1 MADLNSCNS
10 SYDNCGIPRYEYCC
24 PNGCC
29 FSQTPQPP
37 GCPIFPPTCGGG
49 GVTGPTGPTGQTGA
63 TGATGPTG
71 PTGPTGATGVTG
83 PTGPTGAAGATGATG
98 PTGPTGATGPT
109 GPTGATGP
117 TGPTGATGATGPTGT
132 VTPAEAVA
140 DLAADAS
147 LPTVITSFNE
157 LLGSLREAGLLGS

>member
-49 GVTGPTGPTGQTGA
+49 GVTGPTGPIGA

-71 PTGPTGATGVTG
+71 PT
-83 PTGPTGAAGATGATG
+83 GATGATG
-98 PTGPTGATGPT
+98 PTGPTGATGP
-109 GPTGATGP
+109 
-117 TGPTGATGATGPTGT
+117 TGPTGT

>member
-49 GVTGPTGPTGQTGA
+49 GVTGPTGPTGA

-71 PTGPTGATGVTG
+71 PTGPTGATG
-83 PTGPTGAAGATGATG
+83 ATGATG
-98 PTGPTGATGPT
+98 PTGPTGATG
-109 GPTGATGP
+109 A

>member
-49 GVTGPTGPTGQTGA
+49 GVTGPTGPTGPTGA
-63 TGATGPTG
+63 TGATGRTG
-71 PTGPTGATGVTG
+71 PT
-83 PTGPTGAAGATGATG
+83 GATGATG

-117 TGPTGATGATGPTGT
+117 TGPTGT

>member
-1 MADLNSCNS
+1 MVDLNSCNS

-49 GVTGPTGPTGQTGA
+49 GVTGPTGPTGATGA

-71 PTGPTGATGVTG
+71 PTGPTGATG
-83 PTGPTGAAGATGATG
+83 A
-98 PTGPTGATGPT
+98 
-109 GPTGATGP
+109 

>member
-37 GCPIFPPTCGGG
+37 GRPIFPPTCGGG
-49 GVTGPTGPTGQTGA
+49 GVTGPTGPTGA

-71 PTGPTGATGVTG
+71 PTGPI
-83 PTGPTGAAGATGATG
+83 
-98 PTGPTGATGPT
+98 
-109 GPTGATGP
+109 GATGP
-117 TGPTGATGATGPTGT
+117 TGPTGATGATGATGPTGATGATGPTGPTGT

>member
-49 GVTGPTGPTGQTGA
+49 GVTGPTGPTGA

-71 PTGPTGATGVTG
+71 P
-83 PTGPTGAAGATGATG
+83 TGATG

>member
-49 GVTGPTGPTGQTGA
+49 GVTGPTGPTGPTGA
-63 TGATGPTG
+63 TGA
-71 PTGPTGATGVTG
+71 
-83 PTGPTGAAGATGATG
+83 
-98 PTGPTGATGPT
+98 
-109 GPTGATGP
+109 TGATGP

>member
-37 GCPIFPPTCGGG
+37 GRPIFPPTCGGG
-49 GVTGPTGPTGQTGA
+49 GVTGPTGPTGA

-71 PTGPTGATGVTG
+71 PTGPI
-83 PTGPTGAAGATGATG
+83 
-98 PTGPTGATGPT
+98 
-109 GPTGATGP
+109 GATGP
-117 TGPTGATGATGPTGT
+117 TGPTGATGATGPTGPTGT

>member
-49 GVTGPTGPTGQTGA
+49 GVTGPTGPTGATGA

-71 PTGPTGATGVTG
+71 PTGPTGATG
-83 PTGPTGAAGATGATG
+83 A
-98 PTGPTGATGPT
+98 
-109 GPTGATGP
+109 

>member
-49 GVTGPTGPTGQTGA
+49 GVTGPTGPTGA

-71 PTGPTGATGVTG
+71 PTGPTGATG
-83 PTGPTGAAGATGATG
+83 A
-98 PTGPTGATGPT
+98 
-109 GPTGATGP
+109 

>member
-49 GVTGPTGPTGQTGA
+49 GVTGPTGPIGA

-71 PTGPTGATGVTG
+71 PTGPIGATG
-83 PTGPTGAAGATGATG
+83 PTGPTGATGATGATG
-98 PTGPTGATGPT
+98 PTGPTGATGP
-109 GPTGATGP
+109 
-117 TGPTGATGATGPTGT
+117 TGPTGT

>member
-49 GVTGPTGPTGQTGA
+49 GVTGPTGPTGPTGATGA

-71 PTGPTGATGVTG
+71 PTG
-83 PTGPTGAAGATGATG
+83 AAGA
-98 PTGPTGATGPT
+98 
-109 GPTGATGP
+109 TGATGP

>member
-49 GVTGPTGPTGQTGA
+49 GVTGPTGPTGPI
-63 TGATGPTG
+63 GATGPTG
-71 PTGPTGATGVTG
+71 PTGPTGATG
-83 PTGPTGAAGATGATG
+83 ATGATG
-98 PTGPTGATGPT
+98 PTGPTGATG
-109 GPTGATGP
+109 A

>member
-37 GCPIFPPTCGGG
+37 GRPIFPPTCGGG
-49 GVTGPTGPTGQTGA
+49 GVTGPTGPTGATGA

-71 PTGPTGATGVTG
+71 PTG
-83 PTGPTGAAGATGATG
+83 AAGA
-98 PTGPTGATGPT
+98 
-109 GPTGATGP
+109 TGATGP

>member
-10 SYDNCGIPRYEYCC
+10 SYDNCGILRYEYCC

-49 GVTGPTGPTGQTGA
+49 GVTGP
-63 TGATGPTG
+63 
-71 PTGPTGATGVTG
+71 
-83 PTGPTGAAGATGATG
+83 
-98 PTGPTGATGPT
+98 
-109 GPTGATGP
+109 TGP

>member
-37 GCPIFPPTCGGG
+37 GRPIFPPTCGGG
-49 GVTGPTGPTGQTGA
+49 GVTGPTGPTGA

-71 PTGPTGATGVTG
+71 PTGAT
-83 PTGPTGAAGATGATG
+83 GATGATG
-98 PTGPTGATGPT
+98 PTGPTGATG
-109 GPTGATGP
+109 ATGP
-117 TGPTGATGATGPTGT
+117 TGPTGT

>member
-49 GVTGPTGPTGQTGA
+49 GVTGPTGPTGA
-63 TGATGPTG
+63 T
-71 PTGPTGATGVTG
+71 
-83 PTGPTGAAGATGATG
+83 GATGATG
-98 PTGPTGATGPT
+98 PTGPTGATG
-109 GPTGATGP
+109 A

>member
-10 SYDNCGIPRYEYCC
+10 SYDNCGILRYEYCC

-49 GVTGPTGPTGQTGA
+49 GVTGPTGPTGPTGATGA

-71 PTGPTGATGVTG
+71 PTG
-83 PTGPTGAAGATGATG
+83 AAGA
-98 PTGPTGATGPT
+98 
-109 GPTGATGP
+109 TGATGP

>member
-49 GVTGPTGPTGQTGA
+49 GVTGPTGPTG
-63 TGATGPTG
+63 
-71 PTGPTGATGVTG
+71 
-83 PTGPTGAAGATGATG
+83 
-98 PTGPTGATGPT
+98 
-109 GPTGATGP
+109 
-117 TGPTGATGATGPTGT
+117 ATGATGPTGT

>member
-49 GVTGPTGPTGQTGA
+49 GVTGPTGPTG
-63 TGATGPTG
+63 PT
-71 PTGPTGATGVTG
+71 
-83 PTGPTGAAGATGATG
+83 GATGATG
-98 PTGPTGATGPT
+98 PTGPTGATGATGPT
-109 GPTGATGP
+109 GPTGATGA

>member
-49 GVTGPTGPTGQTGA
+49 GVTGPTGPTG
-63 TGATGPTG
+63 
-71 PTGPTGATGVTG
+71 
-83 PTGPTGAAGATGATG
+83 ATGATG
-98 PTGPTGATGPT
+98 PTGPTGATGATGAT
-109 GPTGATGP
+109 GPTGATGATGA

>member
-49 GVTGPTGPTGQTGA
+49 GVTGQTGPT
-63 TGATGPTG
+63 
-71 PTGPTGATGVTG
+71 
-83 PTGPTGAAGATGATG
+83 GATGATG
-98 PTGPTGATGPT
+98 PTGPTGATG
-109 GPTGATGP
+109 A

>member
-49 GVTGPTGPTGQTGA
+49 GVTGPTGPTG
-63 TGATGPTG
+63 
-71 PTGPTGATGVTG
+71 
-83 PTGPTGAAGATGATG
+83 ATGATG
-98 PTGPTGATGPT
+98 PTGPTGATGATGANGPT
-109 GPTGATGP
+109 GPTGATGA

>member
-49 GVTGPTGPTGQTGA
+49 GVTGPTGPIGA

-71 PTGPTGATGVTG
+71 PT
-83 PTGPTGAAGATGATG
+83 GATGATG

-117 TGPTGATGATGPTGT
+117 TGPTGT

>member
-49 GVTGPTGPTGQTGA
+49 GVTGPTGPTGPTGA

-71 PTGPTGATGVTG
+71 PTGPTGATG
-83 PTGPTGAAGATGATG
+83 A
-98 PTGPTGATGPT
+98 
-109 GPTGATGP
+109 

>member
-37 GCPIFPPTCGGG
+37 GRPIFPPTCGGG
-49 GVTGPTGPTGQTGA
+49 GVTGPTGPTGA
-63 TGATGPTG
+63 NGP
-71 PTGPTGATGVTG
+71 
-83 PTGPTGAAGATGATG
+83 
-98 PTGPTGATGPT
+98 
-109 GPTGATGP
+109 
-117 TGPTGATGATGPTGT
+117 TGPTGT

>member
-49 GVTGPTGPTGQTGA
+49 GVTGPTGPTG
-63 TGATGPTG
+63 ATGPTG
-71 PTGPTGATGVTG
+71 PP
-83 PTGPTGAAGATGATG
+83 
-98 PTGPTGATGPT
+98 
-109 GPTGATGP
+109 
-117 TGPTGATGATGPTGT
+117 GATGATGPTGT

>member
-49 GVTGPTGPTGQTGA
+49 GVTGPTGPTG
-63 TGATGPTG
+63 PT
-71 PTGPTGATGVTG
+71 
-83 PTGPTGAAGATGATG
+83 GATGATG
-98 PTGPTGATGPT
+98 PTGPTGATG
-109 GPTGATGP
+109 A

>member
-49 GVTGPTGPTGQTGA
+49 GVTGPTGPTG
-63 TGATGPTG
+63 
-71 PTGPTGATGVTG
+71 PTGAT
-83 PTGPTGAAGATGATG
+83 GATGATG
-98 PTGPTGATGPT
+98 PTGPTGATGA
-109 GPTGATGP
+109 TGATGP
-117 TGPTGATGATGPTGT
+117 TGPTGT

>member
-49 GVTGPTGPTGQTGA
+49 GVTGPTGPTGATGPTGPIGA
-63 TGATGPTG
+63 TGVTGPTGPIGATGPTG
-71 PTGPTGATGVTG
+71 PTGPIGA
-83 PTGPTGAAGATGATG
+83 
-98 PTGPTGATGPT
+98 TGPTGATGA
-109 GPTGATGP
+109 TGA

-132 VTPAEAVA
+132 ITPAEAVA

>member
-1 MADLNSCNS
+1 MVDLNSCNS

-49 GVTGPTGPTGQTGA
+49 GVTGPTGPTG
-63 TGATGPTG
+63 PT
-71 PTGPTGATGVTG
+71 
-83 PTGPTGAAGATGATG
+83 GATGATG
-98 PTGPTGATGPT
+98 PTGPTGATGATGPT
-109 GPTGATGP
+109 GPTGATGA

>member
-37 GCPIFPPTCGGG
+37 GRPIFPPTCGGG
-49 GVTGPTGPTGQTGA
+49 GV
-63 TGATGPTG
+63 
-71 PTGPTGATGVTG
+71 
-83 PTGPTGAAGATGATG
+83 
-98 PTGPTGATGPT
+98 
-109 GPTGATGP
+109 TGP

>member
-1 MADLNSCNS
+1 MVDLNSCNS

-49 GVTGPTGPTGQTGA
+49 GVTGPTGPTGPTGA
-63 TGATGPTG
+63 TGA
-71 PTGPTGATGVTG
+71 
-83 PTGPTGAAGATGATG
+83 
-98 PTGPTGATGPT
+98 
-109 GPTGATGP
+109 TGATGP

-147 LPTVITSFNE
+147 LPTVVTSFNE

>member
-1 MADLNSCNS
+1 MVDLNSCNS

-49 GVTGPTGPTGQTGA
+49 GVTGPTGPTGA
-63 TGATGPTG
+63 T
-71 PTGPTGATGVTG
+71 
-83 PTGPTGAAGATGATG
+83 GATGATG
-98 PTGPTGATGPT
+98 PTGPTGATGA
-109 GPTGATGP
+109 TGATGP
-117 TGPTGATGATGPTGT
+117 TGPTGT

>member
-1 MADLNSCNS
+1 MVDLNSCNS

-49 GVTGPTGPTGQTGA
+49 GVTGPTGPTG
-63 TGATGPTG
+63 ATGP
-71 PTGPTGATGVTG
+71 
-83 PTGPTGAAGATGATG
+83 
-98 PTGPTGATGPT
+98 
-109 GPTGATGP
+109 
-117 TGPTGATGATGPTGT
+117 TGPTGT

>member
-49 GVTGPTGPTGQTGA
+49 GVTGPTGPTGPIGATGATGPTGA
-63 TGATGPTG
+63 TGATGATG

-83 PTGPTGAAGATGATG
+83 PTGP
-98 PTGPTGATGPT
+98 
-109 GPTGATGP
+109 
-117 TGPTGATGATGPTGT
+117 TGPTGT

>member
-49 GVTGPTGPTGQTGA
+49 GVTGATGPTGA

-71 PTGPTGATGVTG
+71 PT
-83 PTGPTGAAGATGATG
+83 GATGATG

-109 GPTGATGP
+109 GP
-117 TGPTGATGATGPTGT
+117 TGPTGT

>member
-49 GVTGPTGPTGQTGA
+49 GVTGPTGPTGPTGATGA

-71 PTGPTGATGVTG
+71 AT
-83 PTGPTGAAGATGATG
+83 GATGATG
-98 PTGPTGATGPT
+98 PTGPTGATG
-109 GPTGATGP
+109 A

>member
-1 MADLNSCNS
+1 MVDLNSCNS

-49 GVTGPTGPTGQTGA
+49 GVTGPTGPTGATGA

-71 PTGPTGATGVTG
+71 PTGPTGATG
-83 PTGPTGAAGATGATG
+83 A
-98 PTGPTGATGPT
+98 
-109 GPTGATGP
+109 

-132 VTPAEAVA
+132 VTPAEAGA

>member
-49 GVTGPTGPTGQTGA
+49 GVTGPAGP
-63 TGATGPTG
+63 P
-71 PTGPTGATGVTG
+71 
-83 PTGPTGAAGATGATG
+83 
-98 PTGPTGATGPT
+98 
-109 GPTGATGP
+109 GATGP